1 MQQSAL
7 LTIAKLAAPVMP
19 FIAEAV
25 YREAGGKLESVHLES
40 WPTTEAFDQDL
51 INDMEL
57 TRELASRGLEAR
69 ERAGIKVRQPL
80 SKLTVKLLPK
90 TPGLASILAE
100 EVNVKE
106 VSEDPALAGEAELD
120 ITLSDELREEGVL
133 RDLMRRVQEWRKTQ
147 KLSLADRPDYT
158 LVVSSAEKPV
168 AEKYIAQIGRE
179 TGLSELT
186 IEVEAV

>member
-1 MQQSAL
+1 MQREAL
-7 LTIAKLAAPVMP
+7 LTIARLAAPVMP

-25 YREAGGKLESVHLES
+25 YREAGGEKESVHLET
-40 WPTTEAFDQDL
+40 WPEAVQFDQDL

-80 SKLTVKLLPK
+80 SKLTVKALPK
-90 TPGLASILAE
+90 TPGLTAVLAE
-100 EVNVKE
+100 EVNVKG
-106 VSEDPALAGEAELD
+106 VFEDTALAGEAELD
-120 ITLSDELREEGVL
+120 ITLTDDLKEEGML

-147 KLSLADRPDYT
+147 KLSLADRPAYT
-158 LVVSSAEKPV
+158 LAVSAEEKPV

-179 TGLSELT
+179 TGLSKLT